1 MSTKKLQIVTPI
13 VTSVNGETGDVTLN
27 SVQYT
32 AQTLTDVQKG
42 QARENIEAQEK
53 ICWKEVNE
61 EGLGNDY
68 QSWSTATNGGAKPIP
83 VVKVAGTLY
92 ENVSGS
98 TSNWYIYYTVGD
110 YTITVNNMQISVS
123 ISPSAEFA
131 FYKKDSVYH
140 QIQKEFVP
148 SEFFTINITN
158 RSATLGFDRTYEE
171 IQEAIRNKK
180 IPVILD
186 ANIRCHLVYN
196 DTNFMLFT
204 DLEGR
209 AIFIKPDSTGYE
221 KYPYLIHQ
229 NFNISTGELMGAT
242 QFEMDAGPTTD
253 MQIATKKYV
262 DNGLARKASKDVATT
277 SANGLMSST
286 DKTKLDGIA
295 EGANKTTVDTT
306 LSTTSTNPVQNKV
319 VKTALD
325 GKAPSSHTHDEYL
338 SHPIQLQENTDYGTT
353 LPSSPTNGRL
363 FFQETSVTSL
373 IDVVYPVGAVYISMN
388 QTSPQTLFGGTW
400 AQIQGRFLI
409 GAGTAYPAGST
420 GGEATHTLTASE
432 IPDHTH
438 SFKYTGQS
446 ATTGVNAIR
455 LYQAAS
461 NQYNAYS
468 GGQSS
473 SCGGQAHNNLPPY
486 MAVYM
491 WVRES

>member
-32 AQTLTDVQKG
+32 AQTLTDAQKS
-42 QARENIEAQEK
+42 QARENIGAEEQTPKLRKVTLHCPSLLAETGKDTEFNLWIEKGNVTEYEDDASQDIQGAFKTLWMFFSDGDRMSASNWEMPKNGIKELVAAIEAGLITFENSYF
-53 ICWKEVNE
+53 ICRGKG
-61 EGLGNDY
+61 EG
-68 QSWSTATNGGAKPIP
+68 QGAKLRII
-83 VVKVAGTLY
+83 
-92 ENVSGS
+92 NSGS
-98 TSNWYIYYTVGD
+98 KYAFTVRYADG
-110 YTITVNNMQISVS
+110 NNGYWTYN
-123 ISPSAEFA
+123 PSTDAFEQYGNFA
-131 FYKKDSVYH
+131 FYVQS
-140 QIQKEFVP
+140 
-148 SEFFTINITN
+148 FTGPNSSNQTI
-158 RSATLGFDRTYEE
+158 GQYDV
-171 IQEAIRNKK
+171 K
-180 IPVILD
+180 
-186 ANIRCHLVYN
+186 AN
-196 DTNFMLFT
+196 
-204 DLEGR
+204 
-209 AIFIKPDSTGYE
+209 
-221 KYPYLIHQ
+221 
-229 NFNISTGELMGAT
+229 
-242 QFEMDAGPTTD
+242 PTTD

-262 DNGLARKASKDVATT
+262 DDGLAGKASKDIATT

-295 EGANKTTVDTT
+295 EGANKTTVDTA

-319 VKTALD
+319 VKAALD

-373 IDVVYPVGAVYISMN
+373 IDLVYPVGAVYISMN
-388 QTSPQTLFGGTW
+388 QTSPHTLFGGTW
-400 AQIQGRFLI
+400 TQIQGRFLI

-473 SCGGQAHNNLPPY
+473 NCGGRAHNNLPPY

-491 WVRES
+491 WTRTA